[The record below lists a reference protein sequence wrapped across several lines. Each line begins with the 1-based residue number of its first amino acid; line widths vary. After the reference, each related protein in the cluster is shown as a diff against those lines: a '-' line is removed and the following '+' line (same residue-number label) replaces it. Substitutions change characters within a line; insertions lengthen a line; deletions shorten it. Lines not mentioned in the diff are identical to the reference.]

1 MLSSTDKDINF
12 MAKHEKKTE
21 IDLSKGYEKNE
32 IQLTGIVITV
42 VFLVLTCVVA
52 FGLMWYLQTKMEEVW
67 VSSDKQNA
75 SPMGMKSEERLPPE
89 PRLQAA
95 PGFGVDGPKGRVNL
109 ELKDPR
115 SEWWELQKIWNEQA
129 ENGQKT
135 VENGK
140 ETVVTLPIEAA
151 KERLLEEGVKTIAE
165 ADAKKNFDENS
176 GLYSGASAGRV
187 VTEKRR

>member
-1 MLSSTDKDINF
+1 

-32 IQLTGIVITV
+32 IQLTGIIITT
-42 VFLVLTCVVA
+42 VFLVLTCAVA
-52 FGLMWYLQTKMEEVW
+52 FGLMWYLQLKMEEAW

-75 SPMGMKSEERLPPE
+75 APMGMKPEERLPPE

-95 PGFGVDGPKGRVNL
+95 PGFGVDGPNGRINL

-115 SEWWELQKIWNEQA
+115 SEWWELQKIWEEQA
-129 ENGQKT
+129 ENGQKI

-140 ETVVTLPIEAA
+140 ETIVTLPIEAA
-151 KERLLEEGVKTIAE
+151 KERLLEEGVKTVAE
-165 ADAKKNFDENS
+165 TDAKKNYDENS